1 MTVHPPR
8 VSDARVRRLAAT
20 LYGYAFLSEL
30 VLLYPLYALL
40 FSDTGLSVWQI
51 SSLFV
56 IWSAA
61 SILLEVPSGAFA
73 DAVSRRL
80 LLALAPVVT
89 AAGFA
94 LWVLVPSYPAFA
106 VGFVLWGAG
115 GALASGAL
123 EALVFT
129 ELDRLGAAG
138 RYARVIGRA
147 KTAETLGVL
156 ASILLAGP
164 AFALG
169 GYPAVGAAS
178 VLACLLAAAV
188 ATRLPEHRRPATTV
202 PADVGPSTGAN
213 AVPTEAVPVNIGPST
228 GAGAV
233 AADAVPAD
241 VVAGSGADPTGSDGG
256 ADDDEDLGWWASL
269 RAGLA
274 EVHADRAVRAAV
286 LLVAVV
292 AAVWGA
298 LDEYTPLLA
307 RDTGVGEATVPLLL
321 LLTWVG
327 VAVGG
332 LLAPAGERLTG
343 RGYAGLLALSAV
355 ALAAGALLA
364 RPLGFV
370 LVAAA
375 FCGFQLATVL
385 ADARLQARI
394 TGASRA
400 TVTSLAGMATD
411 VTIIAVYG
419 GYGLLATGAGN
430 GVAFAV
436 AAVPYLI
443 VALLLVI
450 RSGRQQ
456 RRRPERASAGRA
468 G

>member
-1 MTVHPPR
+1 MTVHTPR
-8 VSDARVRRLAAT
+8 VPDPRVRRLAAT
-20 LYGYAFLSEL
+20 LYGYAFLGEL

-56 IWSAA
+56 IWSAS

-80 LLALAPVVT
+80 LLVIAPLV
-89 AAGFA
+89 AAGGFA

-106 VGFVLWGAG
+106 VGFVLWGAA

-129 ELDRLGAAG
+129 ELDRLDAAG
-138 RYARVIGRA
+138 RYARTIGRA
-147 KTAETLGVL
+147 RTAETLGVL
-156 ASILLAGP
+156 ASIVLAGP
-164 AFALG
+164 VFALG

-188 ATRLPEHRRPATTV
+188 ATGFPEHRRR
-202 PADVGPSTGAN
+202 PADVPAATPA
-213 AVPTEAVPVNIGPST
+213 AAPA
-228 GAGAV
+228 GAGVVCAAGAEQVGRGGEPDVVMVEDAAAV
-233 AADAVPAD
+233 ASAED
-241 VVAGSGADPTGSDGG
+241 DG
-256 ADDDEDLGWWASL
+256 DDLGWWASL

-274 EVHADRAVRAAV
+274 EAHTDPAVRAAV
-286 LLVAVV
+286 LLVATV

-307 RDTGVGEATVPLLL
+307 RDTGVAAATVPLLL

-327 VAVGG
+327 VSVGG
-332 LLAPAGERLTG
+332 LLAPAGERLTT
-343 RGYAGLLALSAV
+343 RGYAGLLAVSAV

-364 RPLGFV
+364 RPVGFA

-385 ADARLQARI
+385 AEARLQARI
-394 TGASRA
+394 TGGSRA

-411 VTIIAVYG
+411 VTIIAVYA

-443 VALLLVI
+443 VALLLVTRAR
-450 RSGRQQ
+450 RSARH
-456 RRRPERASAGRA
+456 RVAAGRRA